1 MAFWQTTDVRLNR
14 CYILCYNVTP
24 VFTHD
29 FNLPKAKG
37 GGEFTVKFMDS
48 AFDREKDMGEF
59 FIEFKE
65 TVIERKVVEQFE
77 SMGALS
83 VLLTTFQHND
93 GNESASNAL
102 LHVWELAEKTGLRET
117 RGECSEALKFKTMAK
132 QAENKEALSDKEL
145 DDKLQAGLK
154 MSLDDLSD
162 KIVTVHGEVGEVRD
176 GVKSIGG
183 KVDVMQQCV
192 VTIIPDYQKE
202 NLSLKSQLAHK
213 TKECDRIEGQKAHQT
228 RIINMQDGKIDILE
242 SRVKNLEEKE
252 AIWNRERAAFAES
265 EAVWKEEK
273 TIFMQLLK
281 NREETSKAISD
292 AKDIVKIVEAERSA
306 KRARTA

>member
-1 MAFWQTTDVRLNR
+1 MCTCRKSWPEQATADDEKMQIGIKISLENLDCQVVDV
-14 CYILCYNVTP
+14 
-24 VFTHD
+24 HED
-29 FNLPKAKG
+29 
-37 GGEFTVKFMDS
+37 
-48 AFDREKDMGEF
+48 
-59 FIEFKE
+59 
-65 TVIERKVVEQFE
+65 
-77 SMGALS
+77 
-83 VLLTTFQHND
+83 
-93 GNESASNAL
+93 
-102 LHVWELAEKTGLRET
+102 
-117 RGECSEALKFKTMAK
+117 
-132 QAENKEALSDKEL
+132 
-145 DDKLQAGLK
+145 
-154 MSLDDLSD
+154 
-162 KIVTVHGEVGEVRD
+162 
-176 GVKSIGG
+176 VKSIEG
-183 KVDVMQQCV
+183 KVDAMQQCV

-202 NLSLKSQLAHK
+202 NLSLKSQQAHK

-228 RIINMQDGKIDILE
+228 RIINMEDGKIDILE